1 MTMQKPDNRYIS
13 LSRIPV
19 MNQSLLAGD
28 SEQKLVGN
36 SKSGEP
42 EPLWEHRRRI
52 VEGSSDIVCATS
64 SVCRNRLPG
73 VRSNGFVVCVRK
85 WAE

>member
-1 MTMQKPDNRYIS
+1 MQKPDNRYIS
-13 LSRIPV
+13 LSGMPV
-19 MNQSLLAGD
+19 MSQCLLAGD

-36 SKSGEP
+36 GRSGEP
-42 EPLWEHRRRI
+42 EPLGEHRRRI
-52 VEGSSDIVCATS
+52 VEGSSDIVYATL
-64 SVCRNRLPG
+64 SVFRGRLLY